1 MHCQVLFV
9 TKRTSVFFFLDQCM
23 IKTITLRSVISLSPP
38 NNFTNRVITLEL
50 YNLISMNTSSKSN
63 ESE

>member
-9 TKRTSVFFFLDQCM
+9 TKRTRVFFFLDQCM

-50 YNLISMNTSSKSN
+50 YNLISMNTSSKFN